1 MATYIILYICGV
13 IASSAMFAIHM
24 FIISP
29 GIYSALTLVKYL
41 LVTVTP
47 IANMVVPLIFSI
59 IHLPDL
65 INKLPSFNTETKKF
79 ISASNSVRVSRFT
92 RRRSIFQVILGGV
105 LRRT

>member
-13 IASSAMFAIHM
+13 IASAAMFAIHM

-29 GIYSALTLVKYL
+29 GIYSASTLVKYL

-47 IANMVVPLIFSI
+47 IANMVAPLIFSV

-65 INKLPSFNTETKKF
+65 INKLPSFNTATKKF
-79 ISASNSVRVSRFT
+79 ISYNVQNET
-92 RRRSIFQVILGGV
+92 NDY
-105 LRRT
+105 